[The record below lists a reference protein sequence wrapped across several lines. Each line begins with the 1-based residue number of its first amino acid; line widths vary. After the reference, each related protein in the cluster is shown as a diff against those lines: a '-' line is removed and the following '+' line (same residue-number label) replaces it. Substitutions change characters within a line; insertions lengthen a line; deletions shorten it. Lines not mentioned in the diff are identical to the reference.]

1 MKYRLLPIMG
11 IITVAWFLIFLG
23 SFIIFKIVA
32 PIPEFL
38 PGYFGVLITAIVK
51 VILATFL
58 VICWILIMVWLRDLY
73 VKRKLL
79 KKAHS

>member
-1 MKYRLLPIMG
+1 MG
-11 IITVAWFLIFLG
+11 ILLVAWLLIFLG

-38 PGYFGVLITAIVK
+38 PGYFGVLITAIIK
-51 VILATFL
+51 VIISTLL

-73 VKRKLL
+73 VRKKFL
-79 KKAHS
+79 KKS

>member
-1 MKYRLLPIMG
+1 MTYRLLPLMG
-11 IITVAWFLIFLG
+11 ILLVAWLLIFLG

-38 PGYFGVLITAIVK
+38 PGYFGVLITAIIK
-51 VILATFL
+51 VIISTLL

-73 VKRKLL
+73 VRKKFL
-79 KKAHS
+79 KKS